1 MNRPLSVTAAL
12 TALLVL
18 VALGAPAFFA
28 AANLRDLGVAAAPL
42 LIVASGMTLVMLAR
56 QIDISIGSQFAICG
70 VVAGLLARAGLP
82 MPLVGVG
89 TMLAGAALGSI
100 NGLLV
105 ARAGLPAIVVTLATL
120 VAWREGLRWATE
132 GVWVQDLPAGFQ
144 WFGLGQDVGRFLVGG
159 VAVAVWATLA
169 WALGYTPAGR
179 AIYAAGS
186 DAEVARLLGVRVRT
200 VVFAVFAGM
209 GALTGLAALLSSI
222 QFIDVQTNA
231 GIGLELTAIAAV
243 VVGGTAVSGGRGT
256 LVGTLTGVALL
267 ATVGPALTFLGAQAA
282 WEKALHGAIIL
293 VAVSADVW
301 SRRRPRL
308 PAPSTAEVAHAG

>member
-1 MNRPLSVTAAL
+1 MSRPLSVTAAL
-12 TALLVL
+12 AALLVV
-18 VALGAPAFFA
+18 VALRAPAFFA
-28 AANLRDLGVAAAPL
+28 AANLRDLAVAAAPL

-82 MPLVGVG
+82 MPLVGAG

-120 VAWREGLRWATE
+120 VAWREALRWATE

-144 WFGLGQDVGRFLVGG
+144 WFGLGQDAGRVIVGG
-159 VAVAVWATLA
+159 VAVAVWAGLA
-169 WALGYTPAGR
+169 WALGYTRGGR

-200 VVFAVFAGM
+200 VVFGVFAGM

-231 GIGLELTAIAAV
+231 GVGLELTAIAAV

-267 ATVGPALTFLGAQAA
+267 ATVGPALTFLGAHAA
-282 WEKALHGAIIL
+282 WERALHGAIIL

-308 PAPSTAEVAHAG
+308 PDVTTAEVAHAG